1 MSVENAFQMRT
12 HVLPDGRRM
21 AFTDHGAHAADD
33 VLLCLPG
40 LLETRQTFTAIVD
53 ECPEN
58 LRCLSID
65 YCGRGDSN
73 PLPQDQGYSMLRYL
87 EDLQHLHIRSGS

>member
-33 VLLCLPG
+33 VLLRLPG